1 MAVDLAVEPPTLDP
15 ALVYSA
21 DGWSIVHAIY
31 DAPVQIGP
39 GGGIEMVAAES
50 MFQVDPLTW
59 EVRLR
64 PGITFHNGEP
74 LESSSIAFSIAHLLD
89 PATASQVA
97 GNFAVIEEVEEVDAL
112 TARLHLSAPAP
123 WLPSQVAPWLA
134 LLPPGYAGDPAND
147 FAANPVGTGPYR
159 FVRWDRGSQV
169 SLEINEDYLTG
180 TAKGRPIARRVNY
193 RFVLDGTTRVTDI
206 VSGTSQLVAGVPFD
220 QLETVAAAAAVIDT
234 PIVGTSFVRVPTD
247 MPPFDNV
254 QVRLAMNHAVDVEA
268 VIASLLGGHGERLA
282 TLFPPGG
289 MGYDPELAP
298 HAYEPE
304 LARQLLAEAGYP
316 DGFQTRLAYSTSDRS
331 DLATAI
337 AGQLATVG
345 ISVELE
351 QVEIATFNASWTDPE
366 AAPLR
371 LVTWRPLF
379 DPYTLLGLVISSE
392 GFLSRYDDPDAQALI
407 DAAAV
412 EADPAAREEIY
423 KDLGRVLHDS
433 PAGIYL
439 WSLTSFYGLAREVP
453 AWTPRPDDWVL
464 PLFAGDA

>member
-1 MAVDLAVEPPTLDP
+1 
-15 ALVYSA
+15 
-21 DGWSIVHAIY
+21 
-31 DAPVQIGP
+31 
-39 GGGIEMVAAES
+39 
-50 MFQVDPLTW
+50 
-59 EVRLR
+59 
-64 PGITFHNGEP
+64 
-74 LESSSIAFSIAHLLD
+74 
-89 PATASQVA
+89 
-97 GNFAVIEEVEEVDAL
+97 
-112 TARLHLSAPAP
+112 
-123 WLPSQVAPWLA
+123 
-134 LLPPGYAGDPAND
+134 
-147 FAANPVGTGPYR
+147 
-159 FVRWDRGSQV
+159 
-169 SLEINEDYLTG
+169 
-180 TAKGRPIARRVNY
+180 
-193 RFVLDGTTRVTDI
+193 VLDGTTRVTDI

-220 QLETVAAAAAVIDT
+220 QLETVADAAAVIDT
-234 PIVGTSFVRVPTD
+234 PIVGTSFVRVSTD
-247 MPPFDNV
+247 TPPFDNV

-282 TLFPPGG
+282 SIFPPGG
-289 MGYDPELAP
+289 MGYDPDLAP
-298 HAYEPE
+298 HAYDPE

-337 AGQLATVG
+337 AGQLAAVN

-379 DPYTLLGLVISSE
+379 DPYTLLSLVISSE

-412 EADPAAREEIY
+412 EADPVAREEIY
-423 KDLGRVLHDS
+423 RDLGRVLHDS

-439 WSLTSFYGLAREVP
+439 WSLTSFYGIARAVP